1 MVKVCTSSTDC
12 LVIVD
17 GLTRGQAERIA
28 GIVTAALEEERE
40 ENRITVSGVGSKNMI
55 PCGRFHGLTV
65 DDVYQQFSFEGL
77 SVLLHCIPALLNE
90 NPELI
95 DPVFFARPYPFIVSL
110 NNEIILY
117 TCVTLLNSRNSSDPI
132 TLKEFIRWFGDFLPK
147 DLSASGYNSL
157 ADIQPD
163 SLSEKDQDILFGS
176 LHQILQEKWLTDQQ
190 NITFPEEKIFD
201 CDLKIPD
208 GMYGGLRIRDVFLSD
223 RYHGIV
229 KLLCTAKQ
237 MNGGEALY
245 RSVLLYTLTVLKH
258 REYLPFAD
266 FLDAFGMFFPAEDSS
281 ALLSLPAEKQ
291 RTEYERL
298 SICLGRRMLKS
309 LEETEAGQAA

>member
-176 LHQILQEKWLTDQQ
+176 LHQILQEK
-190 NITFPEEKIFD
+190 
-201 CDLKIPD
+201 
-208 GMYGGLRIRDVFLSD
+208 
-223 RYHGIV
+223 
-229 KLLCTAKQ
+229 
-237 MNGGEALY
+237 
-245 RSVLLYTLTVLKH
+245 
-258 REYLPFAD
+258 
-266 FLDAFGMFFPAEDSS
+266 
-281 ALLSLPAEKQ
+281 
-291 RTEYERL
+291 
-298 SICLGRRMLKS
+298 
-309 LEETEAGQAA
+309 